1 MRISVE
7 ITFSP
12 LQDDYERHIIDF
24 IKKLRAS
31 GLDVKENALS
41 TQVYG
46 EYDKVMNVLSQE
58 IKNSFE
64 EITAGLFYMK
74 IVSSDRKDFVITY

>member
-12 LQDDYERHIIDF
+12 LQDDYRDRVIDF
-24 IKKLRAS
+24 IKRLRTS
-31 GLDVKENALS
+31 GLVVKENALS

-46 EYDKVMNVLSQE
+46 EYDKVMKILSDE
-58 IKNSFE
+58 IKTSFE
-64 EITAGLFYMK
+64 TIGMGLFYVK
-74 IVSSDRKDFVITY
+74 IVGSDRKDFVITY